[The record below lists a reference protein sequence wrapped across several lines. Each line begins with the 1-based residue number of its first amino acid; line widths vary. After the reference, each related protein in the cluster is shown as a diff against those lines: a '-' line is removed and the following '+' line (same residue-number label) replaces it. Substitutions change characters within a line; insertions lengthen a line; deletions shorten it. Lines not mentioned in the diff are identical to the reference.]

1 MDHKIDEF
9 LEWARFWH
17 KRNSE
22 NSRTVRVSFQMQA
35 RRYSVASKGSDST
48 KSRAGRLSR
57 KELIGLP
64 LQYPKLAG
72 CIG

>member
-22 NSRTVRVSFQMQA
+22 NYRTVRVSFQMQA
-35 RRYSVASKGSDST
+35 RRYSVASKGLTPQNHVRADCPA
-48 KSRAGRLSR
+48 KSLF
-57 KELIGLP
+57 
-64 LQYPKLAG
+64 G
-72 CIG
+72 CHFNTRN